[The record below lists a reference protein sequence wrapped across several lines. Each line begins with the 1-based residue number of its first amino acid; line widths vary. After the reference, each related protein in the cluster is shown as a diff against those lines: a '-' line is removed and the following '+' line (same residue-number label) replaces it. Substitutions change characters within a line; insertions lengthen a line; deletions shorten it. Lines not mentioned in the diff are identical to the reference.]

1 MFFTFAKHIVMELAR
16 VYKNYQNRINTAQ
29 NSVVFPFYLEMSTQN
44 PFQYKVSVSLEKQR

>member
-1 MFFTFAKHIVMELAR
+1 MELAR
-16 VYKNYQNRINTAQ
+16 VFKNYQNRINTTQ